1 MVSWLLLHF
10 QVIGCIPAANGLYQH
25 CGKYDY
31 KEDANI
37 VKITSETSKNEYL
50 ET

>member
-1 MVSWLLLHF
+1 VFILLFRFVPTILDALVF
-10 QVIGCIPAANGLYQH
+10 LFQH

-31 KEDANI
+31 KEGANI
-37 VKITSETSKNEYL
+37 VKITSKTSKNEYL